1 MEKEKSESAKRNV
14 ISL

>member
-1 MEKEKSESAKRNV
+1 MKDKLSLRNV